1 MNKIA
6 YLNIN
11 ISREDG
17 VAIYLQIVNQ
27 VKYLVAAGA
36 LQVGDE
42 LPTIRDLAEQ
52 LVLNPNTVAH
62 AYREL
67 QTIGIIDK
75 RGTAGSFI
83 SAAGTPLARADQIK
97 VLEQRI
103 DVLLS
108 DARNMGIDVKE
119 VKKLIDKRNIL
130 LNQKSRTAHP

>member
-1 MNKIA
+1 MKKGNYI
-6 YLNIN
+6 NIN

-17 VAIYLQIVNQ
+17 IAIFMQIVNQ
-27 VKYLVAAGA
+27 VKYLVASGS
-36 LQVGDE
+36 LITGDE

-52 LVLNPNTVAH
+52 LVINPNTVAH

-67 QTIGIIDK
+67 QQIGIIDK

-83 SAAGTPLARADQIK
+83 SAGGSPLAKTEQIK

-108 DARNMGIDVKE
+108 DARNMGISINE
-119 VKKLIDKRNIL
+119 VKRLIDKRNKL
-130 LNQKSRTAHP
+130 LK

>member
-1 MNKIA
+1 LEKGNYI
-6 YLNIN
+6 NIN

-17 VAIYLQIVNQ
+17 TAIFMQIVNQ
-27 VKYLVAAGA
+27 VKYLVASGSLVA
-36 LQVGDE
+36 GDE

-52 LVLNPNTVAH
+52 LVINPNTVAH

-67 QTIGIIDK
+67 QKIGIIDK

-83 SAAGTPLARADQIK
+83 SAGGSPLAKTDQIK

-108 DARNMGIDVKE
+108 DARNMGISINE
-119 VKKLIDKRNIL
+119 VKRLIDKRSKL
-130 LNQKSRTAHP
+130 LK

>member
-1 MNKIA
+1 MKKTA

-17 VAIYLQIVNQ
+17 TAIYLQIVNQ
-27 VKYLVAAGA
+27 VKYLVAAGSLVA
-36 LQVGDE
+36 GDE

-52 LVLNPNTVAH
+52 LVVNPNTVAH

-67 QTIGIIDK
+67 QAIGIIDK

-83 SAAGTPLARADQIK
+83 SAGGSPLAKADQIK

-108 DARNMGIDVKE
+108 DAKNMGISIEKVNR
-119 VKKLIDKRNIL
+119 LIDKRNNL
-130 LNQKSRTAHP
+130 LK

>member
-11 ISREDG
+11 ISREEG
-17 VAIYLQIVNQ
+17 TAIYLQIVNQ

-36 LQVGDE
+36 LQAGDE

-67 QTIGIIDK
+67 QSIGIIDK

-83 SAAGTPLARADQIK
+83 SAGGSPLARADQIR

-108 DARNMGIDVKE
+108 DAKNMGIAIKE
-119 VKKLIDKRNIL
+119 VKKLIDERNKL
-130 LNQKSRTAHP
+130 LNQK

>member
-1 MNKIA
+1 MKKGN

-17 VAIYLQIVNQ
+17 TAIFLQIVNQ
-27 VKYLVAAGA
+27 VKYLVASGSLVA
-36 LQVGDE
+36 GDE

-52 LVLNPNTVAH
+52 LVINPNTVAH

-67 QTIGIIDK
+67 QQIGIIDK

-83 SAAGTPLARADQIK
+83 SDGGSPLAKADQIK

-108 DARNMGIDVKE
+108 DASNMGISINE
-119 VKKLIDKRNIL
+119 VKRLIDKRNKL
-130 LNQKSRTAHP
+130 FSVHTKTRNF